1 MEQCYVSV
9 PKVNMLLA
17 RTGEVHV
24 QVPSIPYLHI
34 WLFGIFASGAEY
46 LVYGF
51 CTETKSIVGEVNRW

>member
-1 MEQCYVSV
+1 
-9 PKVNMLLA
+9 MLLA

-24 QVPSIPYLHI
+24 QVLSIPYLHI

-51 CTETKSIVGEVNRW
+51 CTETKSIVGEFKRW